1 MVTKVVLEEVVVVA
15 VLLEGPVKVDDDEV
29 VVAVV
34 IEDVLELV
42 ELLDNDK
49 ELDNEVDDEELDNEV
64 DDEELDNDVDEE
76 IEELLMEYV
85 VVLPCQATTPSL
97 AYKLNCWAPPHFA
110 VPVVAAPIEPLQT
123 SVQAFAPVK
132 LVTEEEP
139 KLKTLPP

>member
-1 MVTKVVLEEVVVVA
+1 VVLEEGVVVA
-15 VLLEGPVKVDDDEV
+15 VLLEGPVEV
-29 VVAVV
+29 VVV
-34 IEDVLELV
+34 IEEELVLV
-42 ELLDNDK
+42 ELLD
-49 ELDNEVDDEELDNEV
+49 
-64 DDEELDNDVDEE
+64 VDEE
-76 IEELLMEYV
+76 PLIEYV

-97 AYKLNCWAPPHFA
+97 AYKLNCLDPPHFA